1 MLKTILEKN
10 HVKNYGFCQFSDEKI
25 CFSTRQNDKID
36 KKSQSMI
43 VMSFP
48 YFSENITKGN
58 ITYYACVEDYHKV
71 IGEKLKII
79 ISELENQYPDENFL
93 GFVDSSPIDEVGS
106 AVEARLGVKGRNSL
120 LITPE
125 YGSYVFLAT
134 IITTIKLNT
143 ENSQPLKNDTCL
155 NCGLCVKKCP
165 TGAIV
170 EDYKI
175 DNEKCLSHITQK
187 KGELTESEVE
197 SIREAGLVWGCDIC
211 QKICPMNKNKKETY
225 MESFKTNIVKE
236 LSKENVDEIFKSR
249 AFGFRGKKV
258 LHRNLDIIKGEN

>member
-1 MLKTILEKN
+1 M
-10 HVKNYGFCQFSDEKI
+10 
-25 CFSTRQNDKID
+25 
-36 KKSQSMI
+36 
-43 VMSFP
+43 
-48 YFSENITKGN
+48 
-58 ITYYACVEDYHKV
+58 
-71 IGEKLKII
+71 
-79 ISELENQYPDENFL
+79 
-93 GFVDSSPIDEVGS
+93 
-106 AVEARLGVKGRNSL
+106 
-120 LITPE
+120 
-125 YGSYVFLAT
+125 
-134 IITTIKLNT
+134 
-143 ENSQPLKNDTCL
+143 
-155 NCGLCVKKCP
+155 KKCP
-165 TGAIV
+165 TGAIL